1 MKHKKYS
8 MFQSIQELEAKI
20 FELAELYS
28 TTDNPVFK
36 NIINNE
42 IEAAQIA
49 MRIKTKEVI
58 KQYHIKRD
66 GTIN

>member
-1 MKHKKYS
+1 MKHQRYS

-28 TTDNPVFK
+28 TTDNPIIR
-36 NIINNE
+36 NLINNE